1 MKTGVIS
8 SRKPQEKILD
18 ILSRYR
24 TFGSAPVGFTKA
36 SDAKAMKAVVEG
48 YAYLPNDWVN
58 NAMKGKVVYASIA
71 AERAFFRHANIKTME
86 IAIPKRGST
95 VPIALHEWGHAM
107 KDVPIVSALEHEF
120 YVRRT
125 LGFPVE
131 RLRNIYPLRG
141 YDIHEKTRRD
151 RFVDAYMGKFYGGRR
166 YEIVSM
172 GLEYVFFNR
181 KRIWRKD
188 PEYVKFILGLLL
200 GGKV

>member
-8 SRKPQEKILD
+8 SRKPQERILD

-58 NAMKGKVVYASIA
+58 NAMKGKVIYASIA
-71 AERAFFRHANIKTME
+71 DERAFTKVIDARTRE
-86 IAIPKRGST
+86 ISVPKGRFAIQY
-95 VPIALHEWGHAM
+95 ALHEWGHAM
-107 KDVPIVSALEHEF
+107 EDVPIVSALQHEF
-120 YVRRT
+120 YTRRT
-125 LGFPVE
+125 FGFPIE

-151 RFVDAYMGKFYGGRR
+151 RFVDAYMGKLYGGRR

-172 GLEYVFFNR
+172 GLEYVFFNP
-181 KRIWRKD
+181 KEIWRKD

-200 GGKV
+200 GGKA

>member
-36 SDAKAMKAVVEG
+36 SDAKVMKAVVEG

-58 NAMKGKVVYASIA
+58 NAMKGKVIYASIA
-71 AERAFFRHANIKTME
+71 KKRAFTWNVNANTRE
-86 IAIPKRGST
+86 ISVPKGRFAIQY
-95 VPIALHEWGHAM
+95 ALHEWGHAM
-107 KDVPIVSALEHEF
+107 EDVPIVSALQHEF
-120 YVRRT
+120 YARRT

-131 RLRNIYPLRG
+131 QLKDIYPNKK
-141 YDIHEKTRRD
+141 YDIHEMTRRD
-151 RFVDAYMGKFYGGRR
+151 RFVDAYMGKLYGGHR

-181 KRIWRKD
+181 ERIWRKD